1 MLPLGIYRGELY
13 DIGFDEPEAHAIEK
27 SGSMYY
33 AFFADRFTGPIT
45 LRGLGKATYRV
56 HDYVNDRDLGT
67 VTGAS
72 STLQADFAHFLMLE
86 ARPA

>member
-1 MLPLGIYRGELY
+1 
-13 DIGFDEPEAHAIEK
+13 
-27 SGSMYY
+27 
-33 AFFADRFTGPIT
+33 
-45 LRGLGKATYRV
+45 LGKGSYRV

-67 VTGAS
+67 VTGER